1 MEKKIYSRQVVIRDK
16 NKDRWEIEFKVYEE
30 TPSVRKNKD
39 TLEEFKENLNY
50 IKNIYNVYL
59 NSYKKYKEEN

>member
-16 NKDRWEIEFKVYEE
+16 NKNRWEIEFKVYKE

-39 TLEEFKENLNY
+39 TLEEFKENLE
-50 IKNIYNVYL
+50 V
-59 NSYKKYKEEN
+59 